1 VMRRTC
7 AVLLLVSLAAAA
19 ASSATLAQNR
29 RPPHERPDGFD
40 GRPPGPGM
48 PPEPGMP
55 PPPGGPGPGGPP
67 PPGMDFPPPDW
78 TPAASLLSLIQKED
92 AEFWKMVSRLQADDP
107 ERFRVE
113 VFRWK
118 VRRDRL
124 ASLREQDPERARHVE
139 AIEALE
145 RQAHRLADEIRGAS
159 ESSRAPMK
167 EKLRAVLAELFDRR
181 EEDRGDEISRL
192 ERRIADLKAGI
203 QERRARKD
211 EIVQRRMNELLGAD
225 DPMRW

>member
-1 VMRRTC
+1 MRRTC

-40 GRPPGPGM
+40 RRPPGSGM

-92 AEFWKMVSRLQADDP
+92 AEFWKMVSRLQADDA
-107 ERFRVE
+107 ERFR
-113 VFRWK
+113 
-118 VRRDRL
+118 
-124 ASLREQDPERARHVE
+124 
-139 AIEALE
+139 
-145 RQAHRLADEIRGAS
+145 
-159 ESSRAPMK
+159 
-167 EKLRAVLAELFDRR
+167 
-181 EEDRGDEISRL
+181 
-192 ERRIADLKAGI
+192 
-203 QERRARKD
+203 
-211 EIVQRRMNELLGAD
+211 
-225 DPMRW
+225 